1 MRIGF
6 ILTFILTGIS
16 SILQAQAPAIT
27 PRSIPSPG
35 EVYTFK
41 FIKDPG
47 VVDTSLVGENLI
59 WDFRKLKD
67 TATYYE
73 EVYRESTPSQ
83 NEIFE
88 ESYSL
93 DSTNIDGDLLI
104 WVNYLDSTK
113 YYRLGAFE
121 KPSAP
126 MSDQPYFYPD
136 TILLFTFPFQFGN
149 RLTDRYE
156 FIKAGRKHHKNQFI
170 NANIKFDAYG
180 TLILPNNDTCYQ
192 AVRIRREEK
201 FYNMVNDQPQLMA
214 TKTYFLWYDAS
225 KPNVF
230 VKVVYVNGIPF
241 EAWFQK
247 KKSFIKK
254 KRSSN

>member
-1 MRIGF
+1 MRIAF
-6 ILTFILTGIS
+6 LIILFLAGIYNFQYAQS
-16 SILQAQAPAIT
+16 PSIT
-27 PRSIPSPG
+27 TRSIPSPG
-35 EVYTFK
+35 EMYTFK
-41 FIKDPG
+41 FIKNPAS
-47 VVDTSLVGENLI
+47 VDTSLVGENLI

-67 TATYYE
+67 TATYYD

-88 ESYSL
+88 DSYSL

-126 MSDQPYFYPD
+126 MSDQPYFYHD
-136 TILLFTFPFQFGN
+136 TILLLTFPFNFGN
-149 RLTDRYE
+149 QLTDRYE
-156 FIKAGRKHHKNQFI
+156 FIKGGRKHHKNQFI
-170 NANIKFDAYG
+170 NATIKFDAWG

-214 TKTYFLWYDAS
+214 TKTYFLWYDAT

-230 VKVVYVNGIPF
+230 VKVVYVSGIPF